1 MFDNSKAPEAYETVM
16 FDNGGVSEAY
26 ETMMFDNGGT
36 SEAYG
41 TAMFDNGE
49 VSEAYKTM
57 MFDNGGV
64 SESYGTAPLSNIRF
78 QSEIDVH
85 PNQGAEALH
94 GVAVVLFVFLTKDVV
109 QLRIHAKGIV
119 EGVAAGQI
127 QFVDI
132 VHIQDLI

>member
-16 FDNGGVSEAY
+16 FDNGRASEAY
-26 ETMMFDNGGT
+26 E
-36 SEAYG
+36 
-41 TAMFDNGE
+41 TAMFDNGK

-78 QSEIDVH
+78 QSEVDVH

-132 VHIQDLI
+132 VHIQDLM